1 MAAPV
6 EAQTNPS
13 SQVLGII
20 KNRLITELIGSTAEP
35 VEAQTALNAGFVGC
49 HKEAMRVS

>member
-20 KNRLITELIGSTAEP
+20 KNRLITEWPEP
-35 VEAQTALNAGFVGC
+35 VEAQTALTAGSVGYL
-49 HKEAMRVS
+49 K